1 MWRAWHG
8 ITPEFILEYKPLI
21 LASSCHPI
29 RRAFP
34 SRFGDF
40 RGLCKPNSNSS
51 NELLCGEHGM
61 TLLRNLHLKTS
72 L

>member
-1 MWRAWHG
+1 MWRACHG
-8 ITPEFILEYKPLI
+8 IAPEFILEYKPLI
-21 LASSCHPI
+21 LASSCHSIPWT
-29 RRAFP
+29 FS

-40 RGLCKPNSNSS
+40 RGLRNPNSNFW
-51 NELLCGEHGM
+51 NEFLCGE